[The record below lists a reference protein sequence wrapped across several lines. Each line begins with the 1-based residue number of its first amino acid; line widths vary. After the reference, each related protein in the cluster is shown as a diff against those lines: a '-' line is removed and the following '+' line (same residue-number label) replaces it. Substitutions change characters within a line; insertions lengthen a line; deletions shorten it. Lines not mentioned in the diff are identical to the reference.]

1 MRNKI
6 ALLAFSLVVAPV
18 AALAHAHLAQADP
31 AANTVLKTGPAA
43 IELHFTEA
51 LEPAFSSVTVTDKDG
66 NAMDAAP
73 SSADGTVMRLSLKK
87 MAPGKYCVHWV
98 SVAVDT
104 HRLTGEYFF
113 SVAP

>member
-1 MRNKI
+1 MQIRA
-6 ALLAFSLVVAPV
+6 ALFAFCLFTAP
-18 AALAHAHLAQADP
+18 ALAHAHLTASDP
-31 AANTVLKTGPAA
+31 AANATLKTAPTE

-66 NAMDAAP
+66 QVMDAGP
-73 SSADGTVMRLSLKK
+73 SSADGTVMHLALQKL
-87 MAPGKYCVHWV
+87 APGKYRVSWI